1 MNQDIVAY
9 QQKLKENI
17 SVLIE
22 NGKLKEAKGL
32 LNQYERIVKDDIDV
46 YSIKGVIS
54 IMEGDIDEA
63 ERVLKEGLVLD
74 ASNFDVLYNL
84 GYLYQ
89 TNNNNLLAIE
99 YYKRALKNGE
109 NEEIKDSAYEIL
121 KALGVEESKEEI
133 IRDVIDE
140 EKILLEKAK
149 EEINPSEEMNN
160 LKKQFKENIQ
170 SLIEQGSLEEA
181 KELLKQYEEIVKDD
195 IDVYS
200 IKGVIAIMK
209 GNIDEAKII
218 LNQGLTINSENFDL
232 NYNLAYL
239 YEQKKQ
245 FSYAV
250 QYYKKALRYCKD
262 ENISKNINDI
272 IEKISSDHN
281 IETFKN
287 KKRIVF
293 FVKQGMD
300 NFLSDIINGLFNE
313 YEIKKIIVT
322 DYKQIEQGMHWADI
336 CWFEWCDELIIYGSK
351 LPIAKEKKII
361 CRLHRYEA
369 FTDYPKNVMW
379 ENVDKLIIV
388 TEHLKKFLISQIP
401 DIEQK
406 VNIITIN
413 NGVNLDKFEFKK
425 RNRGFNIAY
434 VGYIHQRKNPVLLL
448 QTINK
453 LIKKDKRYKLYV
465 AGQFQDALIE
475 LYWNYQVEQ
484 MGLQDNIIFQGWQK
498 NINRWLEDKSYII
511 STSIHESFGYGIAEA
526 MSIGLKPIIHNFI
539 FAKEIWDD
547 KYLFNTIDEAINMI
561 TDKNYDS
568 EEYREFIKENYSLEK
583 QMKEIKNVLDTLEKV
598 NPNKLSLEYL
608 ISKYIEFVPYTY
620 EDIDKY
626 NFDNSDIR
634 IGKIENINSSLNLI
648 EFIVKNKE
656 GKQLL
661 LQNIWYNTINKE
673 TIFPEYILKSKNK
686 VKVKLL
692 IDKIFSYNLRYNNH
706 IAGFINDNE
715 ILKDI
720 KENQLAYTWERGIP
734 GTQFMPALGY
744 LKIIERYVFASKFI
758 KSTDEVLEAASGF
771 GYGAAYFSKLCSK
784 VYALDLAKE
793 NIEFGKST
801 YSTNN
806 VEWIYGDVTKLPFKD
821 NKFNVY
827 TSFETLEH
835 LPLDKIDKY
844 FEEAI
849 RVLKKDGCM
858 ILSTPNR
865 ETRKHINNPF
875 HIKEYNFYELDS
887 ILKKYFENI
896 IYYSVIDYKV
906 EEGFNENAVNIVAV
920 CSNSDI
926 DIYKKQD
933 KESINNLIK
942 SINEEK
948 LYKNNIIKISEKN
961 YLENAFKIVERI
973 YSKSFMVNSNE
984 NIEEV
989 TFIIPTFN
997 RADMLYEDIKYGL
1010 KFGNVSKIIVDD
1022 GSDKSNK
1029 IVLNNIL
1036 KQKNELNIK
1045 KVLISTEN
1053 RGVAFARKKGLNHVN
1068 TKLVAFLDDDD
1079 CLISLDNNYEIKKY
1093 IKKVYKG
1100 TFLMIPRYVFNLYED
1115 GKINIGYDRKI
1126 FDGMLAEDVL
1136 KIFATTGEI
1145 SVFSAGAIY
1154 DTKELRKNASEDFFK
1169 VGEDHVMLSRILANN
1184 IGKKVKVTESYFY
1197 VRRCNFKTLS
1207 GNINKEKMFIHL
1219 ISLLV
1224 SSCHC
1229 LVNNIINKQTFFDAF
1244 KERVGLLQNIYGF
1257 GKEIGN
1263 ILEKYLNKDINSKA
1277 LIQETINNGILDN
1290 LKYEDLP
1297 KEFYEIM
1304 KYI

>member
-1 MNQDIVAY
+1 
-9 QQKLKENI
+9 
-17 SVLIE
+17 
-22 NGKLKEAKGL
+22 
-32 LNQYERIVKDDIDV
+32 
-46 YSIKGVIS
+46 
-54 IMEGDIDEA
+54 
-63 ERVLKEGLVLD
+63 
-74 ASNFDVLYNL
+74 
-84 GYLYQ
+84 
-89 TNNNNLLAIE
+89 
-99 YYKRALKNGE
+99 
-109 NEEIKDSAYEIL
+109 
-121 KALGVEESKEEI
+121 
-133 IRDVIDE
+133 
-140 EKILLEKAK
+140 
-149 EEINPSEEMNN
+149 
-160 LKKQFKENIQ
+160 
-170 SLIEQGSLEEA
+170 
-181 KELLKQYEEIVKDD
+181 
-195 IDVYS
+195 
-200 IKGVIAIMK
+200 
-209 GNIDEAKII
+209 
-218 LNQGLTINSENFDL
+218 
-232 NYNLAYL
+232 
-239 YEQKKQ
+239 
-245 FSYAV
+245 
-250 QYYKKALRYCKD
+250 
-262 ENISKNINDI
+262 
-272 IEKISSDHN
+272 
-281 IETFKN
+281 
-287 KKRIVF
+287 
-293 FVKQGMD
+293 
-300 NFLSDIINGLFNE
+300 
-313 YEIKKIIVT
+313 
-322 DYKQIEQGMHWADI
+322 
-336 CWFEWCDELIIYGSK
+336 
-351 LPIAKEKKII
+351 
-361 CRLHRYEA
+361 
-369 FTDYPKNVMW
+369 
-379 ENVDKLIIV
+379 
-388 TEHLKKFLISQIP
+388 
-401 DIEQK
+401 
-406 VNIITIN
+406 
-413 NGVNLDKFEFKK
+413 
-425 RNRGFNIAY
+425 
-434 VGYIHQRKNPVLLL
+434 
-448 QTINK
+448 
-453 LIKKDKRYKLYV
+453 
-465 AGQFQDALIE
+465 
-475 LYWNYQVEQ
+475 
-484 MGLQDNIIFQGWQK
+484 
-498 NINRWLEDKSYII
+498 
-511 STSIHESFGYGIAEA
+511 
-526 MSIGLKPIIHNFI
+526 
-539 FAKEIWDD
+539 
-547 KYLFNTIDEAINMI
+547 
-561 TDKNYDS
+561 
-568 EEYREFIKENYSLEK
+568 
-583 QMKEIKNVLDTLEKV
+583 
-598 NPNKLSLEYL
+598 
-608 ISKYIEFVPYTY
+608 
-620 EDIDKY
+620 
-626 NFDNSDIR
+626 
-634 IGKIENINSSLNLI
+634 
-648 EFIVKNKE
+648 
-656 GKQLL
+656 
-661 LQNIWYNTINKE
+661 TINKE

>member
-1 MNQDIVAY
+1 
-9 QQKLKENI
+9 
-17 SVLIE
+17 
-22 NGKLKEAKGL
+22 
-32 LNQYERIVKDDIDV
+32 
-46 YSIKGVIS
+46 
-54 IMEGDIDEA
+54 
-63 ERVLKEGLVLD
+63 
-74 ASNFDVLYNL
+74 
-84 GYLYQ
+84 
-89 TNNNNLLAIE
+89 
-99 YYKRALKNGE
+99 
-109 NEEIKDSAYEIL
+109 
-121 KALGVEESKEEI
+121 
-133 IRDVIDE
+133 
-140 EKILLEKAK
+140 
-149 EEINPSEEMNN
+149 
-160 LKKQFKENIQ
+160 
-170 SLIEQGSLEEA
+170 
-181 KELLKQYEEIVKDD
+181 
-195 IDVYS
+195 
-200 IKGVIAIMK
+200 
-209 GNIDEAKII
+209 
-218 LNQGLTINSENFDL
+218 
-232 NYNLAYL
+232 
-239 YEQKKQ
+239 
-245 FSYAV
+245 
-250 QYYKKALRYCKD
+250 
-262 ENISKNINDI
+262 
-272 IEKISSDHN
+272 
-281 IETFKN
+281 
-287 KKRIVF
+287 
-293 FVKQGMD
+293 MD

-369 FTDYPKNVMW
+369 FTDYPKNVNW
-379 ENVDKLIIV
+379 DNVNKVIFVSEHIKDVVTSKINLPYDKCEIIYNGIN
-388 TEHLKKFLISQIP
+388 LNKFKYYERKI
-401 DIEQK
+401 
-406 VNIITIN
+406 
-413 NGVNLDKFEFKK
+413 
-425 RNRGFNIAY
+425 GFNLAWI
-434 VGYIHQRKNPVLLL
+434 GYLNLRKNPM
-448 QTINK
+448 
-453 LIKKDKRYKLYV
+453 LIIQYFNELVKKDRRYKLFI
-465 AGQFQDALIE
+465 AGSFQDE
-475 LYWNYQVEQ
+475 TLYYYIKDIIDRL
-484 MGLQDNIIFQGWQK
+484 GLNN
-498 NINRWLEDKSYII
+498 NINFDGFIPNDKMNEWLKDKNYIVTGSI
-511 STSIHESFGYGIAEA
+511 SEGHPVGVMEA
-526 MSIGLKPIIHNFI
+526 MASGLKPVIHYFPGSEKFYPKEYIYNDLFTFIKII
-539 FAKEIWDD
+539 D
-547 KYLFNTIDEAINMI
+547 
-561 TDKNYDS
+561 DKNYDS

-827 TSFETLEH
+827 TSFETLEY

-926 DIYKKQD
+926 DSKNYVKKN
-933 KESINNLIK
+933 SNN
-942 SINEEK
+942 
-948 LYKNNIIKISEKN
+948 KNNIIKISEKN

-1145 SVFSAGAIY
+1145 SAFSAGAIY

-1297 KEFYEIM
+1297 KEFYEII